1 MFYCRQSPVLILLA
15 NMRSRQADKKSER
28 RKDTRCLLT
37 LFFSRTF
44 YILRQGIIRTLRL
57 ATLYLEGLLPQLQ
70 WCVAWS
76 TSSGL
81 LPSVLM
87 SLPWGMS
94 LSLKAE
100 SGLILSV
107 GPPMPITGSGTQH
120 ITVSEGLY
128 PGERRTHSEKLME
141 NAEHTQWETQ
151 ENPDL
156 YFWQIRRWLYVLWN
170 DSIIDFSIV
179 SF

>member
-1 MFYCRQSPVLILLA
+1 MFHLFRKTLEMFYCRQSPVLILLA

-57 ATLYLEGLLPQLQ
+57 ATLLLEGLLPQLQ

-107 GPPMPITGSGTQH
+107 GPPHAYHRVWHTAHNRVWRTVPWRTQNTQWETH
-120 ITVSEGLY
+120 
-128 PGERRTHSEKLME
+128 GERRTHTMRNSGKP
-141 NAEHTQWETQ
+141 W
-151 ENPDL
+151 
-156 YFWQIRRWLYVLWN
+156 FVLLTN
-170 DSIIDFSIV
+170 
-179 SF
+179 